1 LARRFASNNRAVVL
15 TGADA
20 GSSGVADDSVLGA
33 SAAAEP
39 GARAT
44 G

>member
-15 TGADA
+15 TGTDA
-20 GSSGVADDSVLGA
+20 GSAGVADDSVLGA
-33 SAAAEP
+33 AAAAET
-39 GARAT
+39 GVRAT